1 MLFCLPPDLGVIL
14 VHLQMFW
21 AVPQLCGLWIKSVWV
36 GAAAGLAHE
45 VIVVI
50 RGCCGGHLSSSP
62 TLHLASVTG
71 NWSSVCLR
79 LLCKGQAR

>member
-1 MLFCLPPDLGVIL
+1 M
-14 VHLQMFW
+14 
-21 AVPQLCGLWIKSVWV
+21 
-36 GAAAGLAHE
+36 GAAAGLARD

-50 RGCCGGHLSSSP
+50 RGHCGGHLSSSP

-79 LLCKGQAR
+79 LLCRGQAR